1 MKTLAFLHV
10 EVETDC
16 LLLMQAASQTG
27 ALSGLEDR
35 WRHYCPAV
43 SEPSCPA
50 ADGRAQG
57 DSGDDREEGYHQL
70 LSSLPGIQAPAGIMQ
85 PSAVAA
91 FHTLSA
97 FFFKS

>member
-1 MKTLAFLHV
+1 MKG
-10 EVETDC
+10 
-16 LLLMQAASQTG
+16 ASLTG
-27 ALSGLEDR
+27 ALSGLQ
-35 WRHYCPAV
+35 WRCRHFCPAV

-97 FFFKS
+97 SFFKS